1 MRVSDLQSD
10 SDLDSISNSRDVFFT
25 QKLVFVL
32 AKKNLFP
39 PKNYFCRMDEIDVD
53 HLDQQILTL
62 IELSTSVDYTTGLLQ
77 DRIEMN

>member
-1 MRVSDLQSD
+1 MIYNQIVTWTALAI
-10 SDLDSISNSRDVFFT
+10 LAMFFLP

-32 AKKNLFP
+32 AKKYLFP
-39 PKNYFCRMDEIDVD
+39 IKNYFCRMDEIDVN

-77 DRIEMN
+77 DRIERN

>member
-32 AKKNLFP
+32 AKNLFP

-53 HLDQQILTL
+53 HLEQQILTL

-77 DRIEMN
+77 DRIERN